1 MKKIDDIKKRAALA
15 REAVLVFMG
24 IGLGALGTLVGIK
37 VLTNHLDPEIYGQV
51 FLGMTFVNLALY
63 QIGRPLG
70 SAATRFHSIALQK
83 NQYPGY
89 ERTIKK
95 SGLVI
100 AQCLGCIALIFFALG
115 WWMYGWIAV
124 LSLLLCIDALFNGVQ
139 TGARERG
146 IVASL
151 QSLVTWTRFIFAIL
165 AIILFE
171 SKSVNIVLFGFCVS
185 ALLNVFLQI
194 VLYRRSR
201 RKSGIECET
210 QETTYSSRGFFTYV
224 WPLALTGSITW
235 VMLFIDKWALE
246 YFSSGEDVGIYFAL
260 FQIGYAPVLLLFTG
274 TYYVVAPII
283 FEQVGEETTPEQM
296 RRVYGKIEL
305 LSLGTLGVT
314 LLGAACVWLAHDWVG
329 SMLLGPLYA
338 SHSSLLPWLVLTGG
352 MFASGTQLMLSIQ
365 SGLDQKPLLFQ
376 RTVSMAIAITC
387 YGLGAMYD
395 GLVGTVIGGVV
406 FSILYLCVALGVH
419 LHTRGRTLA
428 ENGRRR

>member
-1 MKKIDDIKKRAALA
+1 M
-15 REAVLVFMG
+15 
-24 IGLGALGTLVGIK
+24 
-37 VLTNHLDPEIYGQV
+37 
-51 FLGMTFVNLALY
+51 
-63 QIGRPLG
+63 
-70 SAATRFHSIALQK
+70 
-83 NQYPGY
+83 
-89 ERTIKK
+89 
-95 SGLVI
+95 
-100 AQCLGCIALIFFALG
+100 
-115 WWMYGWIAV
+115 
-124 LSLLLCIDALFNGVQ
+124 
-139 TGARERG
+139 
-146 IVASL
+146 
-151 QSLVTWTRFIFAIL
+151 
-165 AIILFE
+165 
-171 SKSVNIVLFGFCVS
+171 
-185 ALLNVFLQI
+185 
-194 VLYRRSR
+194 
-201 RKSGIECET
+201 
-210 QETTYSSRGFFTYV
+210 
-224 WPLALTGSITW
+224 
-235 VMLFIDKWALE
+235 
-246 YFSSGEDVGIYFAL
+246 
-260 FQIGYAPVLLLFTG
+260 LLLFTG